1 MSAIE
6 EDYDS
11 DDPLALPR
19 ERLQPTII
27 TKHEIPSPKPKPQ
40 SNQKLWKKKGPSGSD
55 RSIVNNLDA
64 NRPDLSNELADTVLQ
79 FEPDSPPGST
89 SSKKSDQEEEDL
101 DEKLGREMMQK
112 KQEDDMKL
120 VTGRAL
126 GLLPTPKFSPPLGY
140 YTPINKPVKEE
151 EMLDAPNHT
160 LVSLAPTSKPS
171 DKASNGLRIKLDN
184 DPFVRPPLHTAI
196 PKPAPPQIHSVPRKN
211 SRPIGLGSGTGL
223 LQSPVRDFVRT
234 AETLEQILPPMQSP
248 SSPQKFQGPASP
260 NATIKLPPI
269 DPLFRMADGFNTN
282 QRNIHRQRQHS
293 MSALSSMTTPSPS
306 YPYPGIASPFSFGQ
320 SPPGTGNGATS
331 PRDWAHRLPSSAATS
346 PPFSATF
353 SPYRRPSQATEPFP
367 PLYPASSASEY
378 GPSPDATSPE
388 THSNT
393 NITTPSERSAV
404 ISHETLRPAPLIQP
418 PTPTSMG
425 PPHHSPL
432 AEMSPRSGN
441 GANENGG
448 SLLPAFGSGPVSQP
462 QGTGIYKCDHPGCDA
477 QPFHTQYL
485 LK

>member
-1 MSAIE
+1 MSQIE

-11 DDPLALPR
+11 DDPLAPPR

-27 TKHEIPSPKPKPQ
+27 TKHEKTPPRKQQPFNPR
-40 SNQKLWKKKGPSGSD
+40 LWKKTGPSQSD
-55 RSIVNNLDA
+55 RSIVTNLNA
-64 NRPDLSNELADTVLQ
+64 NRPDLSDELAGTVLQ
-79 FEPDSPPGST
+79 FEPDSSPGST
-89 SSKKSDQEEEDL
+89 SSKKNDQEEEDL

-112 KQEDDMKL
+112 KQEEDMKF

-126 GLLPTPKFSPPLGY
+126 GLMPTPKFSPPLGY
-140 YTPINKPVKEE
+140 YAPVNNPVKEE
-151 EMLDAPNHT
+151 EMLDAPNRT
-160 LVSLAPTSKPS
+160 LVSLEPTSKLS
-171 DKASNGLRIKLDN
+171 DKASNGLRIEIDN
-184 DPFVRPPLHTAI
+184 EKFIRPSLHTAI

-211 SRPIGLGSGTGL
+211 SLPIGLGSGSWL

-234 AETLEQILPPMQSP
+234 ADNLEQILPPMKSP
-248 SSPQKFQGPASP
+248 SSPQKLQGPASP
-260 NATIKLPPI
+260 NAHIKLPPI
-269 DPLFRMADGFNTN
+269 DPLFRMADGINTN

-306 YPYPGIASPFSFGQ
+306 YTYPGITSPFSFGQ
-320 SPPGTGNGATS
+320 SPPVTGNGATS
-331 PRDWAHRLPSSAATS
+331 PRDWARRLPSSAATS

-353 SPYRRPSQATEPFP
+353 SPYRRASQATEPFP

-388 THSNT
+388 TNSNT

-404 ISHETLRPAPLIQP
+404 ISHEALRPAPLIQP

-432 AEMSPRSGN
+432 AEMSPRSGT
-441 GANENGG
+441 GPNENGG